1 METTIEAP
9 KNFGRFAVH
18 PNNHQLTAADRD
30 ALTQLWNQAGAWAA
44 DTWTR
49 LNRELWDSE
58 IPYRGV
64 VFGLTPHGGHL
75 AHCSQT
81 GRITLH
87 PALLDPQGE
96 TIWHQPHSCFGVAYA
111 EDVLTH
117 EMIHALFRARGIP
130 SSGAQGEHN
139 TKHWCEEITRL
150 STLLG
155 LGEIKAQRITPRRG
169 LGRVAKPGYLTQLE
183 LATWPHSLRPKGHY
197 EAKNQKIRVPI

>member
-1 METTIEAP
+1 METTTEKP
-9 KNFGRFAVH
+9 KNFWRFAVH
-18 PNNHQLTAADRD
+18 PSNHQLTAADRD
-30 ALTQLWNQAGAWAA
+30 ALTQLWNQAGAWVA

-49 LNRELWDSE
+49 LNRELWDNE

-75 AHCSQT
+75 GHCSGS

-87 PALLDPQGE
+87 PALLDPHGE
-96 TIWHQPHSCFGVAYA
+96 KVWNQSQNWYGAGCA
-111 EDVLTH
+111 EDVLLH

-150 STLLG
+150 SILLG

-169 LGRVAKPGYLTQLE
+169 IGRAAKPGYLTQQQ
-183 LATWPHSLRPKGHY
+183 LAMWPHSLRPEGYY